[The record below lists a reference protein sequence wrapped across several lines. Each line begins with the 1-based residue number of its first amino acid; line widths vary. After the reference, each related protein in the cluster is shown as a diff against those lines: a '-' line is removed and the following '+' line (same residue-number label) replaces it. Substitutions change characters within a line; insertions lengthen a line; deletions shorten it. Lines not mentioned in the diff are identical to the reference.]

1 MCVNLTPSCDPP
13 DSTALFILFP
23 SVVMAYGMMQA
34 SRILHSDIL
43 ARLFHNPLS
52 FFDTTP
58 LGRIVNRFSKDV
70 DMIDN
75 TLPFNIRS
83 WINCLFSVG
92 GSGAAG
98 GWRDYLEFCRAA

>member
-1 MCVNLTPSCDPP
+1 
-13 DSTALFILFP
+13 
-23 SVVMAYGMMQA
+23 MAYGMMQA
-34 SRILHSDIL
+34 SQLLHGDIL
-43 ARLFHNPLS
+43 GRLFHNPLS
-52 FFDTTP
+52 YFDTTP

-92 GSGAAG
+92 GGSCGGRSGAGVCVRWSAG
-98 GWRDYLEFCRAA
+98 SGRIVVSAGLFPEDGGVLVC

>member
-1 MCVNLTPSCDPP
+1 
-13 DSTALFILFP
+13 
-23 SVVMAYGMMQA
+23 MAYGMMQA

-92 GSGAAG
+92 GAGAAVG
-98 GWRDYLEFCRAA
+98 

>member
-1 MCVNLTPSCDPP
+1 MSNLSSAP
-13 DSTALFILFP
+13 TALFILFP
-23 SVVMAYGMMQA
+23 SICMAYGMMQA
-34 SRILHSDIL
+34 SRILHRDIL
-43 ARLFHNPLS
+43 SRLFHNPLS

-58 LGRIVNRFSKDV
+58 LGRIVNRFSKDI

-92 GSGAAG
+92 GRRAGVLSGAGVPSG
-98 GWRDYLEFCRAA
+98 GWSFVR